1 MADNPS
7 WQPILEALPA
17 DLHPL
22 IKPKLEE
29 WDRNVNAKFDEI
41 RGQYQGFDEFKDVN
55 PQYVKQALQVAQ
67 MIRDDPGSLVERLN
81 TQMGLGYLTK
91 EEAEALAV
99 QQQQL
104 DPDDLNFDGVDIT
117 QHPEFVAMKQAL
129 EGLNS
134 NFQERLTKEQEAE
147 QAKEFEQY
155 MATLHETEGDF
166 DDEYVM
172 AIMAHTDLDGPS
184 AVAKYREKIASLGV
198 IPANEQPG
206 QANNGTPPP
215 VVLDGNGR
223 SSGAEVEPIDFGNM
237 SKSATVDFVAERL
250 RQAAEANQ

>member
-1 MADNPS
+1 MGDNPS

-41 RGQYQGFDEFKDVN
+41 RGEYKGFDNFKDVS
-55 PQYVKQALQVAQ
+55 PQYIQQALQVAQ
-67 MIRDDPGSLVERLN
+67 MIRDDPNSLVQRINE
-81 TQMGLGYLTK
+81 QMGLGYLTK
-91 EEAEALAV
+91 EEAEALQA
-99 QQQQL
+99 QQQGN
-104 DPDDLNFDGVDIT
+104 DPDDLNFDGMDIT
-117 QHPEFVAMKQAL
+117 KHPEFQKLQQTL
-129 EGLNS
+129 DGLNS

-147 QAKEFEQY
+147 QAREFEQY
-155 MATLHETEGDF
+155 LATLHETEGDF

-184 AVAKYREKIASLGV
+184 AVAKYREKIAALGV
-198 IPANEQPG
+198 IPTNEQPG

-223 SSGAEVEPIDFGNM
+223 SSGAEVEPIDFGKM
-237 SKSATVDFVAERL
+237 SRGDTVDFIAQRL
-250 RQAAEANQ
+250 KEAAEANQ